1 MSTNYTCSFTN
12 ERVWNFYNTH
22 PEFNLESMN
31 LLLLDLL
38 EKLIPES
45 SNGLTS
51 TFAEQL
57 VENMKQLQSQISG
70 VSDTMTH
77 LKNESLNTIT
87 LRFAE
92 FKKEYL
98 DDVKMVLNNNVSDK
112 FAPLLREQ
120 NSIMLDKTH
129 LLINDIIPKNNE
141 TLTKHMSDAIKSL
154 HSSIVEDTN
163 KFLSSSINPRTLQ
176 DFIASLENK
185 LTQSE
190 QRLENNIKDIKTT
203 NDTIRE
209 ISTSHQQTSVALNTN
224 VTDMLKKMDNAASKG
239 KISENL
245 VFNILTKLYPSA
257 QQIDYVAGQK
267 ETGDIILVRENKP
280 TILIENKNWDKIV
293 SKEEVKKFIH
303 DIETQ
308 NCSGLFLSQNTGIAN
323 KTNFEIKIHDKNV
336 LLFIHEVNYDAEK
349 IKLGIEIIDHFKST
363 IDYFDCG
370 SDIDTIEKELLDA
383 INKEFQ
389 DCCSQKLN
397 LLRTLKD
404 FSDKMRKQVDDIR
417 FPELEKYLSSRY
429 TFSVGTMVCEFCN
442 FIAKNQGSLSAHR
455 RGCTVRKE
463 LQAQKTTDSPN
474 VEVNNIVIS
483 TASPVVEQ
491 ISIPVPKKPS
501 KKSKSTTSD
510 DSTNK

>member
-1 MSTNYTCSFTN
+1 MSTNYICSFTN

-31 LLLLDLL
+31 LLLLDLI

-209 ISTSHQQTSVALNTN
+209 ISTSHQQTSVALNTT
-224 VTDMLKKMDNAASKG
+224 VSDMLKKMDNAASKG

-308 NCSGLFLSQNTGIAN
+308 NCSGLFL
-323 KTNFEIKIHDKNV
+323 
-336 LLFIHEVNYDAEK
+336 
-349 IKLGIEIIDHFKST
+349 
-363 IDYFDCG
+363 
-370 SDIDTIEKELLDA
+370 
-383 INKEFQ
+383 
-389 DCCSQKLN
+389 
-397 LLRTLKD
+397 
-404 FSDKMRKQVDDIR
+404 
-417 FPELEKYLSSRY
+417 
-429 TFSVGTMVCEFCN
+429 
-442 FIAKNQGSLSAHR
+442 
-455 RGCTVRKE
+455 
-463 LQAQKTTDSPN
+463 
-474 VEVNNIVIS
+474 
-483 TASPVVEQ
+483 
-491 ISIPVPKKPS
+491 
-501 KKSKSTTSD
+501 
-510 DSTNK
+510 